1 MIDSTRVSMPDPWAP
16 YDADDK
22 NPWDLRRVV
31 HLRRRSGFAATWEEL
46 QRDLKDGPKA
56 AIDRVLAGKARS
68 CGVPQDFDE
77 VARVLGDT
85 AHEPGRMR
93 AWWMYRMLFGPD
105 ALTERMTLHWHN
117 HFATSADKVESSA
130 MRRQNGIFRKLAR
143 APFGTLLIEVLHDPA
158 MLVWLDAASNRKGH
172 PNENLAREL
181 MELFTLGIGHYT
193 EKDVKEAARCLTG
206 WTITEEKFRDDA
218 ARHDDGEKT
227 VVGKTGKW
235 TGEKLVEILLQH
247 PATAQ
252 RLAQRICEAFMGERV
267 VDLTELKALA
277 DGLRSHKLDIA
288 WGVEKVLRS
297 RLFFAEKNLCNRVVG
312 PVEFVVGAARLLEL
326 FDQPPSTLLL
336 GDWAGRLGQSLFA
349 PPNVGGW
356 AGGRDWLSAQAMIGR
371 GNYAAALVGGKMTR
385 AGAPTDPLALAKKHG
400 RGNDLDDVLAF
411 FGELMHGTP
420 PNKEWSARLLK
431 VLGGGKPNADTARR
445 AVVLMLASPEAQ
457 VA

>member
-1 MIDSTRVSMPDPWAP
+1 MNDPTSAKPTVWSAFDPDEKA
-16 YDADDK
+16 
-22 NPWDLRRVV
+22 PWDLRRVV
-31 HLRRRSGFAATWEEL
+31 HLRRRAGFAATWEEL
-46 QRDLKDGPKA
+46 QRDLKDGPKV
-56 AIDRVLAGKARS
+56 AIDRVLSGKARS
-68 CGVPQDFDE
+68 SGVPQDFDE
-77 VARVLGDT
+77 VARVLGET
-85 AHEPGRMR
+85 ATEPGRMR

-105 ALTERMTLHWHN
+105 ALTERMTLLWHN
-117 HFATSADKVESSA
+117 HFATSADKVESGA
-130 MRRQNGIFRKLAR
+130 MRRQNYVFRTNAR
-143 APFGTLLIEVLHDPA
+143 SPFATLLTEVLHDPA
-158 MLVWLDAASNRKGH
+158 MLVWLDATSNRKAH

-181 MELFTLGIGHYT
+181 MELFTLGIGNFT

-206 WTITEEKFRDDA
+206 WTVTEEQFREDP

-227 VVGKTGKW
+227 VLGRSGKW

-252 RLAQRICEAFMGERV
+252 RLAHRICEAFMGERV
-267 VDLTELKALA
+267 VAAAELKELA

-288 WGVEKVLRS
+288 WAVETVLRS
-297 RLFFAEKNLCNRVVG
+297 RLFFAEKNLGNRVVG
-312 PVEFVVGAARLLEL
+312 PAEFVVSAARMLEL

-371 GNYAAALVGGKMTR
+371 GNYAAALVGGKLTR

-400 RGNDLDDVLAF
+400 RGNNLDDLLAF
-411 FGELMHGTP
+411 FGELIHGTP
-420 PNKEWSARLLK
+420 PNKEWSARLVK
-431 VLGGGKPNADTARR
+431 VLGGGKPNADLARR